1 MGTADGDARRLRAL
15 QQPVVLDR
23 LANVADVALKITV
36 CDEPTRPVLATLCLQ
51 PDQPDQPD
59 LPNRYEEF
67 RRRDLIWCE

>member
-1 MGTADGDARRLRAL
+1 M
-15 QQPVVLDR
+15 LDR
-23 LANVADVALKITV
+23 LVNVADVALKITV

-51 PDQPDQPD
+51 PDQPD